1 MGAADPFPL
10 RSLLLFCS
18 QCERGDG
25 TGDEDHRRQ
34 EMEGD
39 ECPES
44 AGGRK
49 KKPRLKKP
57 KENHFFITDF
67 GEKISLFLPGFEAG
81 EMTAELVDEGRET
94 PVLGPRSA
102 GFCPFSPSFFHPK
115 GVGDGAR
122 WRRPLGW
129 QEPFFTRDV

>member
-1 MGAADPFPL
+1 
-10 RSLLLFCS
+10 
-18 QCERGDG
+18 
-25 TGDEDHRRQ
+25 
-34 EMEGD
+34 MEGD

-57 KENHFFITDF
+57 KENHLFITDF

-94 PVLGPRSA
+94 PVLGLRSA
-102 GFCPFSPSFFHPK
+102 RF
-115 GVGDGAR
+115 
-122 WRRPLGW
+122 
-129 QEPFFTRDV
+129 

>member
-1 MGAADPFPL
+1 MGAADPSPL
-10 RSLLLFCS
+10 CSLFLFCS
-18 QCERGDG
+18 QCERGDD
-25 TGDEDHRRQ
+25 TGDEDHRGKM
-34 EMEGD
+34 MEGD
-39 ECPES
+39 ECLDS

-57 KENHFFITDF
+57 KENHLFITDF

-81 EMTAELVDEGRET
+81 EMTAEVVDECGET
-94 PVLGPRSA
+94 PVLGLRPA

-122 WRRPLGW
+122 WR
-129 QEPFFTRDV
+129 